1 MEPKEKDSEPKV
13 GVMVLGSKS
22 GERIMWH
29 VQVRSSWIYMDSD
42 QNEEE
47 EERV

>member
-22 GERIMWH
+22 GERMWH
-29 VQVRSSWIYMDSD
+29 VQVRSSLIYMDSD
-42 QNEEE
+42 RNEEE
-47 EERV
+47 EEKV